1 MTEKVKYVLEHLRE
15 NKSQRRPKVVK
26 KTEHH
31 VVVRSRG
38 KRNRLSESFESPV
51 QFDNQ

>member
-1 MTEKVKYVLEHLRE
+1 MTEKVKYVLRHLRE

-31 VVVRSRG
+31 VVVRSHGER
-38 KRNRLSESFESPV
+38 KRLNESFESSVDAP
-51 QFDNQ
+51 